1 MQKKIDDIF
10 KMKEN
15 EIREL
20 VENSL
25 SITEVE
31 AVIDSIKSCDKVI
44 DEKLELD
51 EIKYKENDIQE
62 QVTELKRQLD
72 FSRRTLASD
81 QELTDLSL
89 QIDTLMAKLND
100 LNNEKLAIM
109 EKYANI
115 RNNIINICLETIRNA
130 KDIKLELSRQEL
142 LDRYTVDLQVL
153 IKKKK
158 GLEITYFNLSKTNN
172 YRDNKVKVRN
182 LKNKIKQIEKEV
194 GQGILEMSIDITNEV
209 VRYRNMIHELSLT
222 DDSTT
227 KYINKVNKELGYTNT
242 KISEIKSIIESL
254 ENMSLNDYR
263 NKLLNELSPSLIEQN
278 YLNQSQVYESL
289 LYPVKLQ
296 DNRYSNELLDEFKN
310 ILSSIKKPVINISND
325 SNIID
330 LENSINL
337 ADVDIH
343 VNNIENLIK
352 ILKNALGVYK
362 KGFLTKYIK
371 SNVIEANLFS
381 VPFDRSKWESY
392 FNIVLE
398 EKDINFLNLINSKY
412 LSIKQRFTLS
422 KSNQNLINNYEEII
436 LNLLEE
442 LYYKLLSNYIL
453 DSNQYNVTLVDY
465 NELDNYELYIDSTK
479 KYLEERIEALKSLLK
494 ELKEEKEVKFKEIN
508 EEYERLN
515 NIKEELKNSFDK
527 KQENKNKDI
536 DEISPA
542 NELDNNNLDNKTTP
556 EETTNKEDEVDLD
569 VPLISFDVDNSKDNE
584 ESIDNTTNE
593 SIINDI
599 QKTDLDNSSSIE
611 TDNKSEAED
620 KTLEIPVEPI
630 TLSQTNTPEDND
642 GNGSNES
649 SIFTDKL
656 DSLLNSDKKEDLK
669 ESKSNQEEEIS
680 ITPFNIDNNIN
691 DDKSEKITEKKEINN
706 SEDSSLDKKNHSDID
721 DLLIKDNPII
731 RDFFKPVFNNN
742 SDNSNNN

>member
-81 QELTDLSL
+81 QELTDLSIQL
-89 QIDTLMAKLND
+89 DTLMAKLND

-227 KYINKVNKELGYTNT
+227 KYINKVNKELAYTNT

-254 ENMSLNDYR
+254 ENISLNDYR

-362 KGFLTKYIK
+362 KGFLTKYTK

-465 NELDNYELYIDSTK
+465 NELDNYELYIDRTK
-479 KYLEERIEALKSLLK
+479 KCLEERIEALKSLLK

-536 DEISPA
+536 DEISLE
-542 NELDNNNLDNKTTP
+542 NELDNKTTP
-556 EETTNKEDEVDLD
+556 EETTNKEDEEDLD
-569 VPLISFDVDNSKDNE
+569 APLISFDVDNSKDNE
-584 ESIDNTTNE
+584 ESINNTTNE

-611 TDNKSEAED
+611 TDNKSETED
-620 KTLEIPVEPI
+620 KALEIPVEPI
-630 TLSQTNTPEDND
+630 TLSQTDIAEDNNK
-642 GNGSNES
+642 NGSNES

-656 DSLLNSDKKEDLK
+656 DSLLTSDKKEDLK
-669 ESKSNQEEEIS
+669 ESKSNQEEIS